1 MLFIYGSSPW
11 LPPPAHRARYPGRR
25 DIPASGGKQL
35 CLPNRQ
41 LVCDGSS
48 AVDHLRCRH
57 RGHHS
62 ARRVGSHRAMEAP
75 PGHCKH
81 LVFFFRVNSSKLI
94 FACSLSA
101 RIKTCEPIGSLLF
114 TFLPSTHTHTHTCT
128 QYIICLVIIVI
139 LEIVAGILGFVY
151 RGVVVRALGEYMSSV
166 QTKSI
171 SDTTAVI
178 MCIKHEN
185 FSCG

>member
-1 MLFIYGSSPW
+1 
-11 LPPPAHRARYPGRR
+11 
-25 DIPASGGKQL
+25 
-35 CLPNRQ
+35 
-41 LVCDGSS
+41 
-48 AVDHLRCRH
+48 
-57 RGHHS
+57 
-62 ARRVGSHRAMEAP
+62 MEAP

-81 LVFFFRVNSSKLI
+81 LGFFLELNSSKLI

-101 RIKTCEPIGSLLF
+101 NARTYRIIAVHIPSLY
-114 TFLPSTHTHTHTCT
+114 THTHTCT
-128 QYIICLVIIVI
+128 QYIICLVIIVV

-151 RGVVVRALGEYMSSV
+151 RGVVVRALKEYMCSV

-171 SDTTAVI
+171 SDSTAVI